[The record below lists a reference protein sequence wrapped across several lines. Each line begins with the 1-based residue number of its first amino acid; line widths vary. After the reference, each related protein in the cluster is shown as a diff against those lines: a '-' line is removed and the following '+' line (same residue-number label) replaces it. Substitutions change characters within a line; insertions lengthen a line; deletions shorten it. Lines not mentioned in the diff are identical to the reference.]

1 MNKVDLPIWLQSNDA
16 IILPAATHS
25 WKPSNYLEKTLKKI
39 HTILSEDNR
48 SVLNNPYGLLQKLEP
63 HIKVTGLLT
72 VIFLAALSQN
82 LVFLMLLNSIILCA
96 AIQARI
102 RLSDYFVRIWL
113 PIFLFTGI
121 AVLPGILNWVTPGD
135 PLYTIYSH
143 VTTLNGSFFTLPTE
157 LTITRQGVKTALFV
171 ILRSAAS
178 LGIAMLLIKTTRWS
192 VLTKV
197 LAKYGLSNVIVTILD
212 MTYRYIYLF
221 LFIFMDYVLGRS
233 SRLVGFETQ
242 ASKIAWIGGTIS
254 DFLRITSEYSQDIQ
268 YALESRGYTGIY
280 YAEAKIQLHFIDVC
294 FIMAI
299 IILGCYAY
307 GGINHV
313 WIFSL

>member
-1 MNKVDLPIWLQSNDA
+1 MNKVDLPVWLQSNDA
-16 IILPAATHS
+16 IMLPAATHS
-25 WKPSNYLEKTLKKI
+25 WKPSNYLEKTLRKI

-72 VIFLAALSQN
+72 VICLAALSQN
-82 LVFLMLLNSIILCA
+82 LVFLMLLNSIVLCVA
-96 AIQARI
+96 LQARI
-102 RLSDYFVRIWL
+102 RLGDYFVRIWL

-121 AVLPGILNWVTPGD
+121 AVLPGIINWVTPGEAI
-135 PLYTIYSH
+135 YTIYSNINFSGH
-143 VTTLNGSFFTLPTE
+143 FFVLPTE
-157 LTITRQGVKTALFV
+157 LTITRQGVKAALFV

-178 LGIAMLLIKTTRWS
+178 LGITMLLIKTTRWS

-197 LAKYGLSNVIVTILD
+197 LAKYGLSNIIVTVLD

-221 LFIFMDYVLGRS
+221 LFIFMDYVLGRK
-233 SRLVGFETQ
+233 SRLVGLETQ
-242 ASKIAWIGGTIS
+242 SSKIDWIGGTIS
-254 DFLRITSEYSQDIQ
+254 DFLRVTLEYSQDIQ

-280 YAEAKIQLHFIDVC
+280 YAESKIQLHLID
-294 FIMAI
+294 FAFAAAI

>member
-1 MNKVDLPIWLQSNDA
+1 MNKLDLPIWLQTNDT
-16 IILPAATHS
+16 ITLPTVNHS

-48 SVLNNPYGLLQKLEP
+48 SVLNNQYGLLQKLEP

-72 VIFLAALSQN
+72 IIFLAALTQN
-82 LVFLMLLNSIILCA
+82 LVFLMILNSIILCA
-96 AIQARI
+96 ALQSRI

-121 AVLPGILNWVTPGD
+121 AVLPGIINWVTPGD
-135 PLYTIYSH
+135 PLYTIY
-143 VTTLNGSFFTLPTE
+143 TDLNFSGHFFSLPTE
-157 LTITRQGVKTALFV
+157 LTITRQGVKAALFV

-197 LAKYGLSNVIVTILD
+197 LAKYGLSNVIVTVLD

-221 LFIFMDYVLGRS
+221 LFIFMDYVLGRK
-233 SRLVGFETQ
+233 SRLVGLETQ

-254 DFLRITSEYSQDIQ
+254 DFLRVTLEYSQDIQ

-280 YAEAKIQLHFIDVC
+280 YSESRVQLHFIDVC
-294 FIMAI
+294 FAISI

>member
-1 MNKVDLPIWLQSNDA
+1 MKKVDLPTWLQTNDA
-16 IILPAATHS
+16 ITLPAATHS
-25 WKPSNYLEKTLKKI
+25 WKPINYLEKTLKKI

-48 SVLNNPYGLLQKLEP
+48 SVLNNQYGLLQNLEP
-63 HIKVTGLLT
+63 HIKVTGVLI
-72 VIFLAALSQN
+72 VILLAALTQN
-82 LVFLMLLNSIILCA
+82 LVFLILLNSIILFA
-96 AIQARI
+96 ALQARI
-102 RLSDYFVRIWL
+102 RLGDYIVRIWL

-121 AVLPGILNWVTPGD
+121 AVLPGIINWVTPGD
-135 PLYTIYSH
+135 PLYTIYSDLTFSGH
-143 VTTLNGSFFTLPTE
+143 FFSLPTE
-157 LTITRQGVKTALFV
+157 LTITRQGVKAALFV

-178 LGIAMLLIKTTRWS
+178 LGSAMLLIKTTRWS

-197 LAKYGLSNVIVTILD
+197 LAKYGLSNVIVIVLD

-221 LFIFMDYVLGRS
+221 LFIFMDYVLGRK
-233 SRLVGFETQ
+233 SRLVGLETQ

-280 YAEAKIQLHFIDVC
+280 YAEAKIQLHFIDAC
-294 FIMAI
+294 FAMAI

-307 GGINHV
+307 GGINYV

>member
-1 MNKVDLPIWLQSNDA
+1 M
-16 IILPAATHS
+16 LPAVTHS
-25 WKPSNYLEKTLKKI
+25 WKPHNYLEKTLKKI
-39 HTILSEDNR
+39 HVILSEDNR
-48 SVLNNPYGLLQKLEP
+48 SVLNNQDGLLQKLEP
-63 HIKVTGLLT
+63 HMKVTGLLT
-72 VIFLAALSQN
+72 IILLAALTQN
-82 LVFLMLLNSIILCA
+82 LVFLMTLNSIILFA
-96 AIQARI
+96 ALQSHI

-121 AVLPGILNWVTPGD
+121 AVLPGIINWVTPGE
-135 PLYTIYSH
+135 PLYTIYSNLTFSGH
-143 VTTLNGSFFTLPTE
+143 FFTLPTE
-157 LTITRQGVKTALFV
+157 LTITRQGVKAALFV

-197 LAKYGLSNVIVTILD
+197 LAKYGLSNIIVTILD

-221 LFIFMDYVLGRS
+221 LFIFMDYVLGRK
-233 SRLVGFETQ
+233 SRLVGLETQ
-242 ASKIAWIGGTIS
+242 SSKIAWIGGTIS
-254 DFLRITSEYSQDIQ
+254 DFLRITLEYSQDIQ

-280 YAEAKIQLHFIDVC
+280 YAEAKGPLHLIDFC
-294 FIMAI
+294 FAAAI

-307 GGINHV
+307 GGMNHV

>member
-1 MNKVDLPIWLQSNDA
+1 MKKVDLPTWLQINDA
-16 IILPAATHS
+16 ITLPAATHS
-25 WKPSNYLEKTLKKI
+25 WKPINYLEKTLKKI

-48 SVLNNPYGLLQKLEP
+48 SVLNNQYGLLQNLEP
-63 HIKVTGLLT
+63 HIKVTGLLI
-72 VIFLAALSQN
+72 VILLAALTQN
-82 LVFLMLLNSIILCA
+82 LVFLILLNSIILFA
-96 AIQARI
+96 ALQARI
-102 RLSDYFVRIWL
+102 RLGDYIVRIWL

-121 AVLPGILNWVTPGD
+121 AVLPGIINWVTPGD
-135 PLYTIYSH
+135 PLYTIYSDLTFSGH
-143 VTTLNGSFFTLPTE
+143 FFSLPTE
-157 LTITRQGVKTALFV
+157 LTITRQGVKAALFV

-178 LGIAMLLIKTTRWS
+178 LGSAMLLIKTTRWS

-197 LAKYGLSNVIVTILD
+197 LAKYGLSNVIVIVLD

-221 LFIFMDYVLGRS
+221 LFIFMDYVLGRK
-233 SRLVGFETQ
+233 SRLVGLETQ

-280 YAEAKIQLHFIDVC
+280 YAEAKIQLHFIDAC
-294 FIMAI
+294 FAMAI

-307 GGINHV
+307 GGINYV